1 MKINLT
7 KDIKISSKIKFPSNL
22 DCILKLKQKTMLET
36 TDGEKK
42 QKLKFDDSEY
52 FLDDLPKEAKQLVMG
67 LRTADA
73 QTKMYEDTLKLIAV
87 GKNKMVQ
94 DLKMMLDKIEQNQNA

>member
-1 MKINLT
+1 MEEE
-7 KDIKISSKIKFPSNL
+7 
-22 DCILKLKQKTMLET
+22 MV
-36 TDGEKK
+36 EKNK
-42 QKLKFDDSEY
+42 QKLKFDNSEY

-87 GKNKMVQ
+87 GKNKMVE
-94 DLKMMLDKIEQNQNA
+94 DLKMFLDKIQPIENA

>member
-1 MKINLT
+1 ME
-7 KDIKISSKIKFPSNL
+7 
-22 DCILKLKQKTMLET
+22 QT
-36 TDGEKK
+36 TDGANK

-52 FLDDLPKEAKQLVMG
+52 FLDDLPNEAKQLVMG

-73 QTKMYEDTLKLIAV
+73 QIKMYEDTLKLIAT

-94 DLKMMLDKIEQNQNA
+94 DLKMILNKIEPIQNA

>member
-7 KDIKISSKIKFPSNL
+7 KDIKISSKIQFPINL
-22 DCILKLKQKTMLET
+22 VCILKGKTMEES
-36 TDGEKK
+36 TDGVNK

-67 LRTADA
+67 LKTADA
-73 QTKMYEDTLKLIAV
+73 QTKMYEDTLKLIAL

-94 DLKMMLDKIEQNQNA
+94 DLKMILDKIEPIQNA

>member
-1 MKINLT
+1 MEDAN
-7 KDIKISSKIKFPSNL
+7 
-22 DCILKLKQKTMLET
+22 
-36 TDGEKK
+36 DGANK

-52 FLDDLPKEAKQLVMG
+52 FLDDLPKEAKQLVIG

-73 QTKMYEDTLKLIAV
+73 QAKMYQDTLKLIAL

-94 DLKMMLDKIEQNQNA
+94 DLKVILDKIEPIQNA

>member
-1 MKINLT
+1 M
-7 KDIKISSKIKFPSNL
+7 
-22 DCILKLKQKTMLET
+22 KLKEKTMLET

-52 FLDDLPKEAKQLVMG
+52 FLDDLPKEATQLVMG

-73 QTKMYEDTLKLIAV
+73 QTKMYQDTLKLIAL

-94 DLKMMLDKIEQNQNA
+94 DLKVILDKIEPIQNA

>member
-1 MKINLT
+1 MEEE
-7 KDIKISSKIKFPSNL
+7 
-22 DCILKLKQKTMLET
+22 MV
-36 TDGEKK
+36 EKNK
-42 QKLKFDDSEY
+42 QKLKFDNSEY

-87 GKNKMVQ
+87 GKNKMVE
-94 DLKMMLDKIEQNQNA
+94 DLKMILDKIETIQNA

>member
-7 KDIKISSKIKFPSNL
+7 KDIKISSKIQFPINL
-22 DCILKLKQKTMLET
+22 ICILKEKTMEET
-36 TDGEKK
+36 TDGVNK

-52 FLDDLPKEAKQLVMG
+52 FLDDLPEEAKQLVMG

-73 QTKMYEDTLKLIAV
+73 QTKMYEDTLKLIAL

-94 DLKMMLDKIEQNQNA
+94 DLKMILDKIEPTQNA

>member
-1 MKINLT
+1 MEEKI
-7 KDIKISSKIKFPSNL
+7 D
-22 DCILKLKQKTMLET
+22 ET
-36 TDGEKK
+36 KK

-52 FLDDLPKEAKQLVMG
+52 FLDDLPKEAKQLIIG

-73 QTKMYEDTLKLIAV
+73 QTKMYEDTLKLIAL

-94 DLKMMLDKIEQNQNA
+94 DLKMILDKIEPIQNA